1 MTKHEL
7 KEILTVIGIW
17 TLIIVI
23 CLFVVIYIGWTIY
36 AFVKYGNQPIT
47 EIPSWA
53 LWFMF
58 GGNK

>member
-1 MTKHEL
+1 MTNHEL
-7 KEILTVIGIW
+7 KETLITIGIW
-17 TLIIVI
+17 VLVISGAIFGLICV
-23 CLFVVIYIGWTIY
+23 GWTIY
-36 AFVKYGNQPIT
+36 AFAKYGNQPIT

>member
-1 MTKHEL
+1 MNKEL
-7 KEILTVIGIW
+7 KDTLIVIGIW
-17 TLIIVI
+17 TLIIAF
-23 CLFVVIYIGWTIY
+23 CLFVIICIGWTIY
-36 AFVKYGNQPIT
+36 AFVKYGGKPIT